1 MIRFL
6 KTNSLLCSRDPNSSS
21 QMQKEPGGRHLSPV
35 VLYAESSLKQTG
47 SEGGGGGLAVM
58 MGESTAACLGW
69 SSHGD
74 GFKLLGIFSS
84 QNLLSAHQKARSTQ
98 GRAGVMLLGGW
109 QG

>member
-35 VLYAESSLKQTG
+35 VLYAESRLAVR
-47 SEGGGGGLAVM
+47 GGGGFAVM
-58 MGESTAACLGW
+58 MGESTAAWLGW

>member
-1 MIRFL
+1 
-6 KTNSLLCSRDPNSSS
+6 
-21 QMQKEPGGRHLSPV
+21 
-35 VLYAESSLKQTG
+35 
-47 SEGGGGGLAVM
+47 M
-58 MGESTAACLGW
+58 MGESTAAWLGW

>member
-47 SEGGGGGLAVM
+47 SEGGGGACCHDGGEHGCLFGL
-58 MGESTAACLGW
+58 EFPW
-69 SSHGD
+69 
-74 GFKLLGIFSS
+74 
-84 QNLLSAHQKARSTQ
+84 
-98 GRAGVMLLGGW
+98 
-109 QG
+109 